1 MAFTVNDLND
11 LLRIL
16 REQPE
21 WLAEVRRV
29 VLTEELLALPALV
42 RELAEAQRR
51 TDERLAEFEQRMERR
66 MAEFQQRME
75 RQMAEFQQRIERQ
88 MAEFQQ
94 RIEQQ
99 IADFQQRTDQRF
111 AELAEAQ
118 RRTNERL
125 AEFQQ
130 RTEEQIAE
138 LRGTLLEMDYRA
150 KVGAI
155 FGRRLRKPKAVDA
168 GDLWELFRGRLDESE
183 IEQIVASDLIVHGRL
198 LPPQDDGEIWLTVEV
213 SNVIDRNDV
222 ARAADRAALL
232 RKAELLAMPV
242 AAGRRI
248 TQGALSLAVELC
260 VALVKNGRLVG
271 WDDSLKGAL
280 EARSPMV

>member
-1 MAFTVNDLND
+1 VAFTVNDLND

-16 REQPE
+16 RERPE

-29 VLTEELLALPALV
+29 VLTEELLALPTLV
-42 RELAEAQRR
+42 RELTEAQRR
-51 TDERLAEFEQRMERR
+51 TDERMAEFEQRMERR
-66 MAEFQQRME
+66 MAEFEQRME
-75 RQMAEFQQRIERQ
+75 QRMAEFQQRV
-88 MAEFQQ
+88 
-94 RIEQQ
+94 EQQ

-111 AELAEAQ
+111 AELAEAL
-118 RRTNERL
+118 RRTDERL

-155 FGRRLRKPKAVDA
+155 FGRCLRKPKAVDA

-183 IEQIVASDLIVHGRL
+183 IEQIVASDLIVYGRL
-198 LPPQDDGEIWLTVEV
+198 LSSQDDREIWLTVEV

-222 ARAADRAALL
+222 ARAVDRAALL
-232 RKAELLAMPV
+232 RKVGLLAVPV
-242 AAGRRI
+242 AAGRRV

-260 VALVKNGRLVG
+260 VALVKNGSLVG

-280 EARSPMV
+280 EARSPTV